1 MTGPR
6 IPVTEGV
13 SGTFAALAN
22 HPAPTSPFDAIRR
35 TTPRAASSGQR
46 GI

>member
-35 TTPRAASSGQR
+35 VTPEGRELW
-46 GI
+46 